1 MKLINLAIFFVSL
14 LDLAS
19 AFAPGSRF
27 LVSSF
32 VRSSVIRMSEEPP
45 AAPAAAAAPASK
57 GFGKKTEKVEEEVVK
72 DEGTKKYERDS
83 KRGVP
88 EYNIFMRPANGEKE
102 DWVSHGTFRSLQ
114 R

>member
-45 AAPAAAAAPASK
+45 AAPAAAVAPASK

-102 DWVSHGTFRSLQ
+102 DWVRDAVHYNQ
-114 R
+114 M